1 MSTVGPP
8 TNAPPVIR
16 SIAAPVATTAFK
28 GIDTPLLRLS
38 PGTII
43 NGSITGHDAQGHAIL
58 RTSNG
63 VLSLVTNHILQPGN
77 TVSLQVQS
85 VGAQLQMIILSI
97 NDKPPT
103 AGGIQ
108 VPSGK
113 TMSHPPTLSHQ
124 AAPAGQPASQPASVV
139 TTAGILTATLIGTSN
154 AASLGGL
161 VGSISGNLSSI
172 PGLTVP
178 GPISGPSQVPS
189 ATPTVTGNAGL
200 ATGQGVMSAVK
211 GTHIEVRLANT
222 APATGSNPATVMQQ
236 TAANL
241 PAGTPLVAGTVSG
254 SNATNQSIIQ
264 TPIGLLSLDTKAALP
279 RNSIVILEIL
289 RALPSPAMTQAGTGV
304 ATDASVLTM
313 TRDWPALRETI
324 AVLSQSDPSA
334 AHQLTNSVLP
344 RPGAGMTTS
353 MLFLFSALNSGDIRS
368 WMGMGPSL
376 ALEKIG
382 RGDLLKKLGDEF
394 SKLSKLSKEPSQ
406 GEWRSFLIPVFDE
419 KDLNPLRIYLRH
431 KEKDN
436 EEEGLGEED
445 TRFLIDL
452 DLSNFGPMQLDGL
465 VRPKSFELIIRTQQ
479 ALSGD
484 IKKDINDIYRIGLK
498 ETSFSGELTFKVTP
512 NFVKP
517 PSAPTTINQE
527 AHPVEFTV

>member
-16 SIAAPVATTAFK
+16 SIAAPVATAAFK

-63 VLSLVTNHILQPGN
+63 VLPLTTNHILQPGN
-77 TVSLQVQS
+77 IVSLQVQS
-85 VGAQLQMIILSI
+85 VGTQLQMIILSI
-97 NDKPPT
+97 NNKPPT

-113 TMSHPPTLSHQ
+113 TLSQTPTLSHQ
-124 AAPAGQPASQPASVV
+124 AAPASQPASVV
-139 TTAGILTATLIGTSN
+139 TTGGTLTATLIGTSN

-178 GPISGPSQVPS
+178 GPISGPSQAPS
-189 ATPTVTGNAGL
+189 ATPTVPGNVGQ
-200 ATGQGVMSAVK
+200 ATGQGVMSAVR

-236 TAANL
+236 TAANQ
-241 PAGTPLVAGTVSG
+241 PAGTPLIAGTVSG
-254 SNATNQSIIQ
+254 SNATNQSIVQ
-264 TPIGLLSLDTKAALP
+264 TPIGLLSLDTKTALP

-289 RALPSPAMTQAGTGV
+289 RALPSPAMTQTGTGV
-304 ATDASVLTM
+304 ATDASVLMM

-324 AVLSQSDPSA
+324 ALLSQSDPSA

-353 MLFLFSALNSGDIRS
+353 MLFLFSALNRGDIRS
-368 WMGMGPSL
+368 WIGMGPSL

-382 RGDLLKKLGDEF
+382 RSDLLKKLGDEF
-394 SKLSKLSKEPSQ
+394 SKLSQLSKEPSQ
-406 GEWRSFLIPVFDE
+406 SEWRSFLIPIFDE

-431 KEKDN
+431 KGKDN
-436 EEEGLGEED
+436 EEGGLGEED

-452 DLSNFGPMQLDGL
+452 NLGNFGPMQLDGL
-465 VRPKSFELIIRTQQ
+465 VRPKTFELIIRTQQ

-484 IKKDINDIYRIGLK
+484 IKKDINEIYRMALK
-498 ETSFSGELTFKVTP
+498 ETSFSGELTFKVTQS
-512 NFVKP
+512 FVKP
-517 PSAPTTINQE
+517 PSAPATINQE
-527 AHPVEFTV
+527 THPVEFTV